1 MKSAD
6 TLEIKIVIDIVVG
19 QLLVKSYNVK
29 LFDKYLLF
37 WFGSMIDY
45 ILHLHNKKFYNIY
58 LCCFCQNYNLNII
71 FMAS

>member
-1 MKSAD
+1 MKSGD

-37 WFGSMIDY
+37 
-45 ILHLHNKKFYNIY
+45 
-58 LCCFCQNYNLNII
+58 
-71 FMAS
+71 